1 MKKITLLL
9 FLFFTVLSFS
19 QTGEEQLYA
28 EYRKAEKELETVYK
42 KLESK
47 LKASDQKEL
56 KEAQVAWEKYR
67 DLNCKFISRENS
79 EGGVIA
85 NKMKI
90 DCLTE
95 STRERITE
103 LEKVISD
110 Y

>member
-1 MKKITLLL
+1 MKKMTLLL

-19 QTGEEQLYA
+19 QTGEEQLFS
-28 EYRKAEKELETVYK
+28 EYRNAEKELKIVYK

-47 LKASDQKEL
+47 LKASNQKEL
-56 KEAQVAWEKYR
+56 KEVQVAWEKYR
-67 DLNCKFISRENS
+67 DLNCKFISKENT
-79 EGGVIA
+79 EGGVIS

-90 DCLTE
+90 DCLIET
-95 STRERITE
+95 TKERIAE